1 MRAPRQ
7 RRERRQRPAPWLA
20 SDVVRSFA
28 GLSVIV
34 VAAIA
39 LPELLQALGLADS
52 DLVLIAGSLFGGWVL
67 FAVAYIVMTL
77 AVFGPAD
84 ADRFA
89 HIVRAT
95 TPQPGWRT
103 VIWVANG
110 GGAVSWAITGSF
122 FAILSVVLLVTEQTL
137 LSEPLMVALA
147 VAVVVLSWVL
157 ILVAYA
163 VRFARE
169 HLRSG
174 GVAFGGDEPPRF
186 ADFLYLAVQIATTF
200 ASSDVQ
206 LTTRRMR
213 GIVAIH
219 SIVAFAF
226 NTVIVALLVATLI
239 NSAT

>member
-1 MRAPRQ
+1 MRVPRQ

-34 VAAIA
+34 VATVT
-39 LPELLQALGLADS
+39 LPGLLERVGLADS
-52 DLVLIAGSLFGGWVL
+52 DLMLVAGSVFGGWVL
-67 FAVAYIVMTL
+67 FAVAYIAMTL
-77 AVFGPAD
+77 IVFTPPD

-103 VIWVANG
+103 VVWVANG
-110 GGAVSWAITGSF
+110 GGAVSWALTGSF
-122 FAILSVVLLVTEQTL
+122 FAILSVVLLVTQRTL
-137 LSEPLMVALA
+137 LAEPFMVGLA
-147 VAVVVLSWVL
+147 VTVVVLSWAL

-163 VRFARE
+163 VRYARA

-213 GIVAIH
+213 GIVAIN